1 MRKVLFKG
9 IWYKSHTDRSLAIEI
24 SKRNST
30 VTREFIN
37 EFIKANAT
45 DYIEGQTSGKKGI
58 KFAQLVAGAEAIVN
72 VTSGNVVSQAEINR
86 RARICS
92 GCKANDPDSGL
103 LMDGVVSTTDCRACG
118 FASKFA
124 TWANKLK
131 RQFGVGHVIPNG
143 LADKGCIVC
152 KCTLAVMLPSK
163 MSAFDY
169 EKDLQEK
176 RPSHCWV
183 KKTSNN
189 YIPET

>member
-9 IWYKSHTDRSLAIEI
+9 KLYKSDTDRSLAIEI
-24 SKRNST
+24 VKRNST

-37 EFIKANAT
+37 EYIKANAT
-45 DYIEGQTSGKKGI
+45 DYIPGQDTGKKGF
-58 KFAQLVAGAEAIVN
+58 KFSQLVAGAEAIVN
-72 VTSGNVVSQAEINR
+72 VTSGNIVSQEEINR

-92 GCKANDPDSGL
+92 GCKTADPDSGIV
-103 LMDGVVSTTDCRACG
+103 MDGVVSTTDCRACG
-118 FASKFA
+118 FASRFA

-131 RQFGVGHVIPNG
+131 KQFGVGHVIPNG
-143 LADKGCIVC
+143 LSDKGCIVC

-176 RPSHCWV
+176 RPDHCWV

-189 YIPET
+189 YIPEK